1 MAINEVRFT
10 KRYNCGNY
18 EHEEYTVGAAVGD
31 DENAMTVM
39 TGIKEFVRGAHAY
52 VPGHSDTV
60 VESAPVPVAV
70 EEKVVKTKKTKA
82 APAPVVVEEEQL
94 ELPQEAAPVVEEEVV
109 EVKEEPKAKAVRKA
123 KASPYTRGN
132 DVHKKLLGEFLDTAY
147 PGWRDN
153 AAKAVEVSKLMVG
166 KDFLDAEGTVV
177 DSFKADFKAEMS
189 K

>member
-1 MAINEVRFT
+1 MKINEVKFT
-10 KRYNCGNY
+10 KRFNIGNY
-18 EHEEYTVGAAVGD
+18 EHEEYTVGAAIGE
-31 DENAMTVM
+31 DENPLTVM
-39 TGIKEFVRGAHAY
+39 SSLKAFVIGAY
-52 VPGHSDTV
+52 SNNEPVYSGV
-60 VESAPVPVAV
+60 VDSAPEPVVA
-70 EEKVVKTKKTKA
+70 EEKVSKPKKTKA
-82 APAPVVVEEEQL
+82 APAPVVEEEQL

-109 EVKEEPKAKAVRKA
+109 AEVKEEPKAKAVRKA